1 MPKTVLIVDDC
12 KEQRDIFA
20 RYLNFVGTKTLQ
32 AENGRRGLERAHEEM
47 PDLVL
52 LDLAM
57 PVMDGWETI
66 RRLKQ
71 DPKTSRIAVIAL
83 TGKHLDFSELAA
95 VGFCSYLEKP
105 IVPFRVM
112 EEVEACVGDF
122 GGQTYFRSGAALL
135 SASPSVG
142 SARGY

>member
-1 MPKTVLIVDDC
+1 MRKTVLIIDDC

-20 RYLNFVGTKTLQ
+20 RYLEFVGKSTLQ
-32 AENGRRGLERAHEEM
+32 AENGARGIDLAREET
-47 PDLVL
+47 PDLIL

-66 RRLKQ
+66 SRLKQ
-71 DPKTSRIAVIAL
+71 DPRTARIPVIAL
-83 TGKHLDFSELAA
+83 TGKHLDFSELEA

-112 EEVEACVGDF
+112 EEVDACVGEL
-122 GGQTYFRSGAALL
+122 GGQTYFRSGARLV
-135 SASPSVG
+135 SNSPSV
-142 SARGY
+142 